1 MSSLVI
7 FQYRTLI
14 VGFKLLITKEQV
26 PMSMKQVSL
35 LNCFRHNNIT
45 RVSYHMVLSVR
56 VCVCERGQIY
66 ISLSLSLSLCLCICM
81 ESMQIQSTDARAVE
95 CMGLLDSDVIMI
107 SLWINSIHQNLV
119 TFCNRSVS
127 TALTPFLSRPR
138 FSNSARKSTTRKSAN
153 FFAPSPCVAIL
164 VENARMKLTRKI
176 LRPLSALSLN
186 VATSGSVI

>member
-1 MSSLVI
+1 M
-7 FQYRTLI
+7 
-14 VGFKLLITKEQV
+14 
-26 PMSMKQVSL
+26 
-35 LNCFRHNNIT
+35 
-45 RVSYHMVLSVR
+45 
-56 VCVCERGQIY
+56 CERGQIY
-66 ISLSLSLSLCLCICM
+66 ISLSLSLFVCAYAWSQCKFSLQM
-81 ESMQIQSTDARAVE
+81 HVE
-95 CMGLLDSDVIMI
+95 CMGLLDSDVMMI

-164 VENARMKLTRKI
+164 VENARMKLTRKM